1 MKITKVTASSI
12 SFTLFPETDDISQDT
27 LDMIKM
33 YDNGTRGRGGKGTNF
48 GGWMH
53 AIESNIHRQ
62 PDIVNNFK
70 AEYDNYVQQRD
81 DMLHHAIKFFSNQH
95 IEAYRVD
102 FAEYVN
108 ILKLAG
114 LFESLKGAIQKP
126 LANYDIS
133 EDSAPELRERH
144 GSKN

>member
-1 MKITKVTASSI
+1 MKITKVTSSSI

-33 YDNGTRGRGGKGTNF
+33 YDRGARGLGGRGTNF

-70 AEYDNYVQQRD
+70 AEYENYVKQRD
-81 DMLHHAIKFFSNQH
+81 NMLNQAINFFSSQH
-95 IEAYRVD
+95 RETYRTD
-102 FAEYVN
+102 FTEYVN
-108 ILKLAG
+108 ILKLSG
-114 LFESLKGAIQKP
+114 SFESLKGFIQKP
-126 LANYDIS
+126 LANYGIS
-133 EDSAPELRERH
+133 EDSAPELRARH